1 MLEVEGGLH
10 VPGAVPHW
18 WRERSAATILGASG
32 GTDARETFVST
43 STIIIVVVFSL
54 LVLMCGGGGLVLLL
68 LFVIG
73 VVLLR
78 RRGQKDVT
86 PTAAVKA
93 GAESVS
99 QMFMR
104 TKDGGLAPMEEDDDE

>member
-1 MLEVEGGLH
+1 MLALARGVHL
-10 VPGAVPHW
+10 PRPASPW
-18 WRERSAATILGASG
+18 WRRRSTATIHGASPG
-32 GTDARETFVST
+32 RDARGTFVST
-43 STIIIVVVFSL
+43 STIIAAVVFSL

-68 LFVIG
+68 LFVVGLI
-73 VVLLR
+73 LLR

-86 PTAAVKA
+86 ARDAVKA

-104 TKDGGLAPMEEDDDE
+104 TKDGNLAPMDEDDDD